1 MCGNSR
7 EEIIAKYTDKSRYK
21 PEYIYGDVYVDEERV
36 KLSKSNKVEK
46 EKFETE
52 LNTAKRFSDK
62 FGFEIFMLPPKDG
75 NKNIYIDKESNP
87 DTISFEMFV
96 EIKNPSGSETS
107 IKTRFRES
115 VHKADGVLLSVEK
128 NISVS
133 QVKKWIT
140 NQLNWMNN
148 HDGFLVA
155 IEVGTENN
163 RKYGVFKI
171 NGKELS
177 LGSFPEK
184 PRLQSPLK
192 QNIIHTR

>member
-1 MCGNSR
+1 MYNNSR
-7 EEIIAKYTDKSRYK
+7 EAIIAKYTDKSRYK
-21 PEYIYGDVYVDEERV
+21 PQYIFGDVYVDEGRIT
-36 KLSKSNKVEK
+36 LSESNKVEK
-46 EKFETE
+46 DKFKTE

-75 NKNIYIDKESNP
+75 NKNIYIEKGSNP

-96 EIKNPSGSETS
+96 EIKNPSGSGTS

-133 QVKKWIT
+133 QVKKWIED
-140 NQLNWMNN
+140 QLHWMNN

-184 PRLQSPLK
+184 PRHSSPL
-192 QNIIHTR
+192 T